1 MKKDKKDIL
10 KGFLLGV
17 LTTVCFF
24 FIIGDVEIETDFQFG
39 EKLEQESN

>member
-1 MKKDKKDIL
+1 MKKDIL

-24 FIIGDVEIETDFQFG
+24 FIIGDVKIETDFQFG
-39 EKLEQESN
+39 ENLEQEHN

>member
-1 MKKDKKDIL
+1 MKKNKKDIL

-24 FIIGDVEIETDFQFG
+24 FVIGDIEIETDFQFG
-39 EKLEQESN
+39 EKLEQENN